1 VPAPSRAA
9 DVLRITDRTLGSSIH
24 EILGIEPDLD
34 VVRQWLV
41 HDASAVRAPDS
52 FPEGSDVLVRCT
64 GYRVGSTR
72 LSRNLAYVDLGR
84 VDPVVAS
91 ELVSGELH
99 LGQLFLDGE
108 IVKHGYEFGTDTDAP
123 DVDDMF
129 EQCFEDE
136 EVQPFV
142 WRRYLAGP
150 RGEDV
155 YVVVESLPTLVWE
168 RLLDSD
174 DARRG
179 LKAEL

>member
-1 VPAPSRAA
+1 MPAPSHAA

-24 EILGIEPDLD
+24 QILGIEPDLD
-34 VVRQWLV
+34 VMRQWLI
-41 HDASAVRAPDS
+41 HGASPGRAPDS
-52 FPEGSDVLVRCT
+52 FPEESDVLVRCT

-129 EQCFEDE
+129 DQCFEDE

-168 RLLDSD
+168 RLLDSE

-179 LKAEL
+179 LMAEW